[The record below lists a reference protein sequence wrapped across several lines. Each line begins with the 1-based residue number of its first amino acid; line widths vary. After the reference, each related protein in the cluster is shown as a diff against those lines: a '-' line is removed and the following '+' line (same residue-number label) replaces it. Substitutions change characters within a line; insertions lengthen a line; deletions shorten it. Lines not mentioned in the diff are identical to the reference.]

1 MRLSQI
7 ITIADDA
14 WQDTR
19 VTNAR
24 NKQINFGQSVN

>member
-19 VTNAR
+19 VTNTR